1 MNNFR
6 KYNHEKDKDAV
17 HRIWRE
23 TGWISEGD
31 EEKMDIFLKVSNALV
46 ADMDGQPECLV
57 LTVPGT
63 IQYLD
68 EKLDLSVV
76 TSVTTSR
83 VARKQGLAGKLT
95 AKAIADDAESGSDVS
110 ALGMFEQ
117 GFYNRL
123 GYGTGNYENWINFD
137 PSDLI
142 IDVDPEPPKRIT
154 KDDWKKVYEARINRM
169 KRHGRCSLLKPKGTK
184 GEMEFWK
191 NDFGLGYHD
200 ESGEKITHHMW
211 LGVENVEKGP
221 YSVKWMTYQNYEQF
235 LELMALLRNLGDQVN
250 LVRMREPGGIQM
262 QDILKK
268 PLNKR
273 RITKDSKFEN
283 KMSAVAYWQMRI
295 LNLENCLRNTN
306 LPFGKIK
313 FNLKLD
319 DPIES
324 KLPSDSKWKGVSGE
338 YTVTLGEESKA
349 EKGFTTGLP
358 KLKAS
363 VGAFTRMWLGVRS
376 PTALSVTDYLYG
388 PNKLLMCL
396 DDLLRL
402 PKPHPDWDF

>member
-1 MNNFR
+1 MDNFR
-6 KYNHEKDKDAV
+6 IYDPEKDKDAV

-46 ADMDGQPECLV
+46 ADMDGEPECLV

-68 EKLDLSVV
+68 EELDLSTV

-83 VARKQGLAGKLT
+83 VARKQGFAGKLT
-95 AKAIADDAESGSDVS
+95 AKAIADDVDKGADVS

-117 GFYNRL
+117 GFYNRM
-123 GYGTGNYENWINFD
+123 GYGTGNYENWISFD
-137 PSDLI
+137 PSD
-142 IDVDPEPPKRIT
+142 IDIDLDPEPPKRIT
-154 KDDWKKVYEARINRM
+154 KDDWEKVYEARIKRM

-191 NDFGLGYHD
+191 NDFGLGYYD

-211 LGVENVEKGP
+211 LGVDDADKGP
-221 YSVKWMTYQNYEQF
+221 YRVKWMTYQDYDQF
-235 LELMALLRNLGDQVN
+235 LELLALIRNLGDQIN
-250 LVRMREPGGIQM
+250 LVRMREPGDIQL
-262 QDILKK
+262 QDLLKK

-295 LNLENCLRNTN
+295 LDLKSCLEKTH
-306 LPFGKIK
+306 LPYGEVK
-313 FNLKLD
+313 FNLNLH
-319 DPIES
+319 DPIED
-324 KLPSDSKWKGVSGE
+324 KLPEDSDWQGISGK
-338 YTVTLGEESKA
+338 YTIILGKESKA
-349 EKGFTTGLP
+349 VDGFTDDL
-358 KLKAS
+358 LEMEAS
-363 VGAFTRMWLGVRS
+363 VGAFTRLWLGVS
-376 PTALSVTDYLYG
+376 TPTSLSVTDKLNA
-388 PNKLLMCL
+388 PNNLLKQL
-396 DDLLRL
+396 DDIMRL
-402 PKPHPDWDF
+402 PRPHPDWDF